1 MNGVTF
7 CKVIC
12 EKERGVVTA
21 SQTGHRL
28 LRITLSEKNNA
39 HFQSAIYSHTSHNAL
54 QARVQGT
61 GDPIYDHHISPFF

>member
-39 HFQSAIYSHTSHNAL
+39 HFQSAIYSHTSHHAL
-54 QARVQGT
+54 QARVQESQYT
-61 GDPIYDHHISPFF
+61 ITTSPPFFLK